1 MPPGGRIQPDTMP
14 QPLLTSL
21 MRNPTGSQRASIG
34 IAGLGYCLPTL
45 AKPLEELE
53 QEGRLNSS
61 ATLLRSYGF
70 EQCLMQEDPQA
81 AFELVLQSAQQAVS
95 VSQRGADEISRV
107 FLYSGILA
115 PAAVAAQENGSLHLF
130 KYPAAEL
137 QHRLKL
143 PKANAIGLSQ
153 QGCSGLLSAIDMAG
167 KLLAGPGVE
176 AGESILCAA
185 LDCLP
190 PWAEREI
197 LYNIIS
203 DAAGALIISRNCPH
217 NRIVHF
223 HQHVQSYYWNT
234 PLHELELMASYFPIA
249 QRVIAAALEGAGL
262 KLSDLRWI
270 VPHNVSLRSWEILA
284 KLLEFPMDK
293 IWTRN
298 IPRVGHTVSCDH
310 IINLVDMEREGA
322 LQDGDYLLLF
332 TFGFGA
338 RWSAM
343 VIQH

>member
-1 MPPGGRIQPDTMP
+1 MIP
-14 QPLLTSL
+14 QPQLTSI
-21 MRNPTGSQRASIG
+21 TQDSAQSKRASIG
-34 IAGLGYCLPTL
+34 ISGLGYCLPNIAT
-45 AKPLEELE
+45 PLEELE
-53 QEGRLNSS
+53 QQGRLNSP

-70 EQCLMQEDPQA
+70 ERCLMQEDPQA
-81 AFELVLQSAQQAVS
+81 AFELVAQSAEQAIS
-95 VSQRGADEISRV
+95 ASRRGADEISRV
-107 FLYSGILA
+107 FLYSGVSA
-115 PAAVAAQENGSLHLF
+115 PAPAQENGSLNLF
-130 KYPAAEL
+130 KYPVAEL

-153 QGCSGLLSAIDMAG
+153 QGCSGLLSAID
-167 KLLAGPGVE
+167 LAGRLLGGPG
-176 AGESILCAA
+176 AAPGESVLCAA

-197 LYNIIS
+197 LYNVIS
-203 DAAGALIISRNCPH
+203 DAAGALIISSNCPR

-249 QRVIAAALEGAGL
+249 QRVIAATLEGAGL
-262 KLSDLRWI
+262 KLADLRWI

-284 KLLEFPMDK
+284 QLLEFPMDK

-298 IPRVGHTVSCDH
+298 IARVGHTVSCDH

-322 LQDGDYLLLF
+322 LRDGDYLLLF